1 MATADVVGRFPEN
14 SLDDI
19 MGYILNV
26 GFDADFQTETNVHV
40 ELLAAEVADYICT
53 DCHKRYKPKGGLR
66 KTPGSQNTNHLKK
79 MLLTISN

>member
-1 MATADVVGRFPEN
+1 MATACVVDHFPES

-19 MGYILNV
+19 MGYILSD

-40 ELLAAEVADYICT
+40 ELLAAEVADYITT
-53 DCHKRYKPKGGLR
+53 DCHKHYKTKGGLR
-66 KTPGSQNTNHLKK
+66 RHQKSKHLKK

>member
-1 MATADVVGRFPEN
+1 MATADVVGRFPES

-40 ELLAAEVADYICT
+40 ELLAAEVADYT
-53 DCHKRYKPKGGLR
+53 YRLP
-66 KTPGSQNTNHLKK
+66 
-79 MLLTISN
+79 